1 MRDRLPVLG
10 ALYSARPVIEHDELV
25 GDPGKEQGGEAVEDA
40 PGADVCLPVL
50 HLIHELPLQ
59 AVCLPHRLQIVVG
72 QVFNCNEQDRSVES

>member
-59 AVCLPHRLQIVVG
+59 AVCLPHRLQIVVS
-72 QVFNCNEQDRSVES
+72 QVLNCRAKDRSVES